1 MRRSPVGAAVFIR
14 SAAFNLA
21 FYLMTAACLILPLP
35 VYFILPQGFAMW
47 VVRTWAKIGLFLLRA
62 IAGTRIEIRGRENLP
77 RGGILV
83 AAKHQSALE
92 TFALIP
98 LFANPTYVMKRQLRW
113 LPIFGQYT
121 IKAGMI
127 HVDRDGG
134 LSAMRKLTTDTRAA
148 IDAGR
153 EVIIFPE
160 GTRRPPGAP
169 SEYHGG
175 AGHLYRAL
183 KAPVVPLALNSGLY
197 RPRRKFMRYPGTVV
211 FEFLPPIPAGL
222 DSRAFLSRLADVIET
237 ASDRLLLEADGAS
250 PRPPF
255 PQSAEA
261 RLALIRKAPSPGEEP
276 LRQPL

>member
-83 AAKHQSALE
+83 AAKH
-92 TFALIP
+92 
-98 LFANPTYVMKRQLRW
+98 
-113 LPIFGQYT
+113 
-121 IKAGMI
+121 
-127 HVDRDGG
+127 

-175 AGHLYRAL
+175 VGHLYRAL
-183 KAPVVPLALNSGLY
+183 K
-197 RPRRKFMRYPGTVV
+197 
-211 FEFLPPIPAGL
+211 
-222 DSRAFLSRLADVIET
+222 
-237 ASDRLLLEADGAS
+237 
-250 PRPPF
+250 
-255 PQSAEA
+255 
-261 RLALIRKAPSPGEEP
+261 
-276 LRQPL
+276 